1 MRRRS
6 LSLTASPGSRAIRG
20 VSKQGESD
28 EAVFAS
34 VWRTRFGGR
43 SPSVAAYLLDPDLAR
58 SAGAAGRDML

>member
-1 MRRRS
+1 
-6 LSLTASPGSRAIRG
+6 